1 MDKITGVLNAL
12 QGIYGKGFVL
22 AGLLPICLLLGVCW
36 LLGCCLSP
44 GFVEFTEYLL
54 SAKLLQQFAI
64 GTLTLFLVSLISFV
78 FWQLNTWFLRTFEG
92 RVLPRI
98 IQDFLS
104 AGERNSCG
112 KLDREIAQYQSEAFD
127 FRKAKATWEG
137 ELVALST
144 GAGNTILNS
153 QLDGNYNGLRAKA
166 EGWQMIPFSEF
177 KAFHDQLATELMRT
191 SINQVPRLEELR
203 DELCGPLLRTGCALA
218 ERDLYRRVEERKSCY
233 PADQMSIG
241 PSRLANVQAAQRAD
255 LMQSYGID
263 IGVFWSSLQ
272 KIAAADEKFAAIL
285 ENAKTRLDFSVAL
298 AAVSAIFLLA
308 WLLLYGLIGSSW
320 IIFFT
325 GAIAAAIVAVV
336 TRQLVVLTY
345 QSFAET
351 VRTTVE
357 LFRFDL
363 LKAMH
368 ISLPLD
374 SDAEKET
381 WKWLAQSVQ
390 VGNQV
395 KVIYA

>member
-1 MDKITGVLNAL
+1 MDKIAGVLNAL
-12 QGIYGKGFVL
+12 QGIYGKGFIL
-22 AGLLPICLLLGVCW
+22 AGFLPICLLLGVCW

-78 FWQLNTWFLRTFEG
+78 FWQLNTWFLRAFEG
-92 RVLPRI
+92 RVLPQI
-98 IQDFLS
+98 VQDFLS

-112 KLDREIAQYQSEAFD
+112 KLDREIAKYQSEAFN
-127 FRKAKATWEG
+127 FRKARATWEG
-137 ELVALST
+137 DLVSLST
-144 GAGNTILNS
+144 GAGNKTLDS
-153 QLDGNYNGLRAKA
+153 QLDGNYNDLRAKT
-166 EGWQMIPFSEF
+166 EGWQMISFSDF
-177 KAFHDQLATELMRT
+177 NVFHDQLATELMRS
-191 SINQVPRLEELR
+191 SINHVPRLEEMR

-218 ERDLYRRVEERKSCY
+218 ERDLYRRVEERKSYY
-233 PADQMSIG
+233 PADQMTIG
-241 PSRLANVQAAQRAD
+241 PTRLANVQAAQRAD
-255 LMQSYGID
+255 LMQSYGMD

-272 KIAAADEKFAAIL
+272 KIAAADEKFASIL
-285 ENAKTRLDFSVAL
+285 ENAKMRLDFSVAL

-325 GAIAAAIVAVV
+325 GAIAAAIVAIVA
-336 TRQLVVLTY
+336 RQLVELTY

-368 ISLPLD
+368 IPLPPD

-395 KVIYA
+395 KVTYA